1 MKNNLDTNFLVKS
14 AIVAALYAVLTLLLP
29 MASYGPI
36 QLRFS
41 EILVLL
47 VFYNKRFIPGLV
59 LGCAIAN
66 LFSPMAAFDVV
77 FGTLSSYVAFR
88 LILKSKNLFIASLW
102 PVLMVIVP
110 ALGTYFILANDAVL
124 FIMILEFMA
133 SEFIM
138 VSIIGVLI
146 FKMLEKNDG
155 FMKYIREFK
164 KTPFYRVDRGEFLTI
179 FLFAFFL
186 LLVFVFC

>member
-14 AIVAALYAVLTLLLP
+14 AIVAALYAVITLLLP

-41 EILVLL
+41 EIMVLL

-77 FGTLSSYVAFR
+77 FGTLSSYIAFR
-88 LILKSKNLFIASLW
+88 LILKSKTLFKASLW

-155 FMKYIREFK
+155 FMKYIREF
-164 KTPFYRVDRGEFLTI
+164 
-179 FLFAFFL
+179 
-186 LLVFVFC
+186 

>member
-41 EILVLL
+41 EIMVLL
-47 VFYNKRFIPGLV
+47 VFYNKRFIPGIV

-155 FMKYIREFK
+155 FMKYIR
-164 KTPFYRVDRGEFLTI
+164 
-179 FLFAFFL
+179 
-186 LLVFVFC
+186 VF

>member
-41 EILVLL
+41 EIMVLL
-47 VFYNKRFIPGLV
+47 VFYNKRFIPGLL

-88 LILKSKNLFIASLW
+88 LILKSKTLFIASLW

-155 FMKYIREFK
+155 FMNHIREF
-164 KTPFYRVDRGEFLTI
+164 
-179 FLFAFFL
+179 
-186 LLVFVFC
+186 

>member
-1 MKNNLDTNFLVKS
+1 MDKQCFLGPIVKNIKECKMKNNLDTNFLVKS

-41 EILVLL
+41 EIMVLL

-77 FGTLSSYVAFR
+77 FGTLSSYIAFR
-88 LILKSKNLFIASLW
+88 LILKSKTLFTASFW

-138 VSIIGVLI
+138 VNIIGVLI

-155 FMKYIREFK
+155 FLKYIREF
-164 KTPFYRVDRGEFLTI
+164 
-179 FLFAFFL
+179 
-186 LLVFVFC
+186 

>member
-41 EILVLL
+41 EIMVLL

-77 FGTLSSYVAFR
+77 FGTLSSYVAFH

-155 FMKYIREFK
+155 FMKYIREF
-164 KTPFYRVDRGEFLTI
+164 
-179 FLFAFFL
+179 
-186 LLVFVFC
+186 